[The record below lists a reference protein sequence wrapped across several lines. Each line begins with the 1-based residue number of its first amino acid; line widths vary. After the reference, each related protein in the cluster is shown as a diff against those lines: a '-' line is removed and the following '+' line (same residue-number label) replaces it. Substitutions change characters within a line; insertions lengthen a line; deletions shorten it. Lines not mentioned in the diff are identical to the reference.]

1 MSSLAKPRLKVG
13 LVGYG
18 YAGKTFHAPLIA
30 AVPALH
36 LVAVAS
42 SDPAKVHA
50 DWPQVSVHA
59 TPAELIGRD
68 DLDLV
73 VIATPNDTH
82 HPLAR
87 AALLAGRNVVV
98 DKPFTVALH
107 DARELVALAR
117 KRRRVLSVFHNRR
130 WDGDF
135 MTLRRLVGEG
145 ALGRVVEMAS
155 RHDRFRPE
163 VRQRWREGAG
173 PGAGLWFDL
182 GPHLVDQALQL
193 FGRPRA
199 IALQRDLT
207 RDGALADDWFHASL
221 RYDRLH
227 VHLHAGML
235 VAASAPRFT
244 AHGTLGSFVKDGLDT
259 QEDALK
265 AGVRP
270 TWPAQPDWGLD
281 PGRATLVRRAGDG
294 TAMSTEVALERG
306 THMAYFAG
314 VAAAIRNEAAN
325 PVPPEEALAVME
337 LIELGIASA
346 AQRRELEWPA
356 VEAGPD
362 PDR

>member
-1 MSSLAKPRLKVG
+1 MDKRRLKVG
-13 LVGYG
+13 LIGYG

-30 AVPALH
+30 AVPALQ
-36 LVAVAS
+36 LAAVAS
-42 SDPAKVHA
+42 SDASKVHA
-50 DWPQVSVHA
+50 DWPDATVFA
-59 TPAELIGRD
+59 TPAELIAHD

-82 HPLAR
+82 HPLVR
-87 AALLAGRNVVV
+87 AALLAGRHVVV
-98 DKPFTVALH
+98 DKPFTVALA

-117 KRRRVLSVFHNRR
+117 KQRRVLSVFHNRR

-135 MTLRRLVGEG
+135 MTLRQLVADG
-145 ALGRVVEMAS
+145 ALGRVVEMSS
-155 RHDRFRPE
+155 RHDRYRPE
-163 VRQRWREGAG
+163 VRQRWRESAG

-182 GPHLVDQALQL
+182 GPHLIDQALQL

-199 IALQRDLT
+199 IALERDLT

-227 VHLHAGML
+227 VQLHAGML
-235 VAASAPRFT
+235 VAASAPRF
-244 AHGTLGSFVKDGLDT
+244 AVHGTLGSFVKDGLDA

-270 TWPAQPDWGLD
+270 TWPPQADWGID
-281 PGRATLVRRAGDG
+281 AGHASRVTRASDG
-294 TAMSTEVALERG
+294 TAVVEPVKMLRG
-306 THMAYFAG
+306 AHMAYFAG
-314 VAAAIRNEAAN
+314 VAAAIRNEAPN

-346 AQRRELEWPA
+346 AERRELEWRISDAPA
-356 VEAGPD
+356 Q
-362 PDR
+362 

>member
-1 MSSLAKPRLKVG
+1 MKTPRLKVG
-13 LVGYG
+13 LIGYG
-18 YAGKTFHAPLIA
+18 YAGKTFHAPLIS
-30 AVPALH
+30 ALPSLE

-50 DWPQVSVHA
+50 DWPDVIVHA
-59 TPAELIGRD
+59 TPVELIVRD

-87 AALLAGRNVVV
+87 AALLAGRNVVI
-98 DKPFTVALH
+98 DKPFTVALD
-107 DARELVALAR
+107 DARELVGLAR
-117 KRRRVLSVFHNRR
+117 KRRLVLSVFHNRR

-135 MTLRRLVGEG
+135 LTLRQLVADG
-145 ALGRVVEMAS
+145 ALGRIVEMSS

-163 VRQRWREGAG
+163 VRPRWREMAG

-182 GPHLVDQALQL
+182 GPHLIDQAMQL
-193 FGRPRA
+193 FGRPHA
-199 IALQRDLT
+199 ITLARDLT

-235 VAASAPRFT
+235 VAASAPRF
-244 AHGTLGSFVKDGLDT
+244 AVHGTLGSFVKEGLDV

-270 TWPAQPDWGLD
+270 TWPPQPDWGVD
-281 PGRATLVRRAGDG
+281 PGRAVRVTRASDG
-294 TAMSTEVALERG
+294 TTLSEPVAMLAG
-306 THMAYFAG
+306 AHMAYFAG
-314 VAAAIRNEAAN
+314 IAAAIRNEGPN
-325 PVPPEEALAVME
+325 PVPPQEALAVME

-346 AQRRELEWPA
+346 AQRRELEWPIS
-356 VEAGPD
+356 V
-362 PDR
+362 

>member
-1 MSSLAKPRLKVG
+1 MGKPRLKVG
-13 LVGYG
+13 LIGYG

-30 AVPALH
+30 AVPDLE
-36 LVAVAS
+36 LVSVAS
-42 SDPAKVHA
+42 SDAAKVHA
-50 DWPQVSVHA
+50 DWPGVAVHA
-59 TPAELIGRD
+59 APAELIARA

-82 HPLAR
+82 HPLVR
-87 AALLAGRNVVV
+87 AALVAGRNVVV
-98 DKPFTVALH
+98 DKPFTVALD

-117 KRRRVLSVFHNRR
+117 ERRRLLSVFHNRR

-135 MTLRRLVGEG
+135 LTLRGLVAEG
-145 ALGRVVEMAS
+145 ALGRVVEMTS

-163 VRQRWREGAG
+163 VRQRWRESAG

-199 IALQRDLT
+199 IALERDLT

-235 VAASAPRFT
+235 VAASAPRF
-244 AHGTLGSFVKDGLDT
+244 AVHGTRGSFVKEGLDAL
-259 QEDALK
+259 EDALT
-265 AGVRP
+265 AGARP
-270 TWPAQPDWGLD
+270 TGPPAAGWGVD
-281 PGRATLVRRAGDG
+281 PGRATLVTRAPDG
-294 TAMSTEVALERG
+294 AAAMTPVAMQPG
-306 THMAYFAG
+306 AHMAYFAA
-314 VAAAIRNEAAN
+314 VAAAIRDEAPN
-325 PVPPEEALAVME
+325 PVPAQEALDVME

-346 AQRRELEWPA
+346 AGRRELEWRVSA
-356 VEAGPD
+356 
-362 PDR
+362 